1 MSDEPLRIEDLTVSY
16 RLEDRTENVV
26 VANVSLGLR
35 AGEVVGLVGE
45 SGCGKSTLALA
56 SIGYRAGNARIA
68 GGSAWFDGTDLLTLR
83 TKGLRRIWGKRI
95 AYIGQSASTS
105 LNPALSVGRQLAD
118 VLSHHLDLHGSESAT
133 EQARLL
139 DEVGIPDPERALHR
153 YPAQFSGGQ
162 QQRIAIAIAL
172 ATRPEVIILDEPT
185 TGLDVTTQA
194 RINAILRRLLGE
206 TGAAT
211 LYVSHDLALLSTI
224 CDRMMV
230 MYAGEVV
237 EEGASG
243 EVVSAPVHPY
253 TRALIAA
260 VPKIDRPAALQGIPG
275 RPPAAVVTDR
285 CAFSARCTYAAEKC
299 LTAHPEL
306 AAAGERRVRCVRH
319 AEIEPAEPSSTAPTV
334 ASVAAAAS
342 GDAPT
347 LLEVAQLGYS
357 YPKALGPALME
368 VTFKLGGRETI
379 GIVGESGSGKTT
391 LLRAIAGVVA
401 PTEGELRYQD
411 TALPAL
417 DGRTRQQLGE
427 IQLVFQNPES
437 SLNPR
442 QTVRNLVKRPLELF
456 RPELSQ
462 QETTATIRDLLDAVL
477 LPAGVLDRLPG
488 ELSGGQMQ
496 RVALARAFAARPR
509 ILLCDEVTS
518 ALDVS
523 VQATILNL
531 IRDLARD
538 VGTAVVF
545 VSHDLAVVRSVA
557 ERVVVMQH
565 GVVREQGAAQDL
577 FSNPSNAYTEE
588 LLRSI
593 PVLRDRGERVVAPQ
607 GERL

>member
-1 MSDEPLRIEDLTVSY
+1 MSDEHLRIEDLTVSY

-26 VANVSLGLR
+26 VSHVSLELR
-35 AGEVVGLVGE
+35 PGEVVGLVGE

-56 SIGYRAGNARIA
+56 GIGYRAGNARIA
-68 GGSAWFDGTDLLTLR
+68 GGSAWFDGIDLLALR
-83 TKGLRRIWGKRI
+83 TKVLRRIWGKRI

-118 VLSHHLDLHGSESAT
+118 VLSHHLDLHGRESL
-133 EQARLL
+133 EQQARLL
-139 DEVGIPDPERALHR
+139 DEVGIPDPSHALQR

-194 RINAILRRLLGE
+194 RINGILRGLLSE

-237 EEGASG
+237 EEGVAG
-243 EVVSAPVHPY
+243 DVVTAAAHPY
-253 TRALIAA
+253 TRALIAS
-260 VPKIDRPAALQGIPG
+260 VPKIDRPGALLGIPG

-285 CAFSARCTYAAEKC
+285 CAFAARCTHAAEKC
-299 LTAHPEL
+299 LDGHPEL
-306 AAAGERRVRCVRH
+306 AAVGQRRVRCVRY
-319 AEIEPAEPSSTAPTV
+319 AELEPPERVTSPPALVS
-334 ASVAAAAS
+334 AAVVETE
-342 GDAPT
+342 DAPA
-347 LLEVAQLGYS
+347 LLDVARLGYS
-357 YPKALGPALME
+357 YPRASGPALMG
-368 VTFKLGGRETI
+368 VSFTLGARDTI

-391 LLRAIAGVVA
+391 LLRVIAGVVS
-401 PTEGELRYQD
+401 PTDGELSYQG
-411 TALPAL
+411 APLPAL
-417 DGRTRQQLGE
+417 GGRARQQLGE

-442 QTVRNLVKRPLELF
+442 QTVRDLVKRPLELF
-456 RPELSQ
+456 RQDLSDR
-462 QETTATIRDLLDAVL
+462 EVAGAIRDLLDSVL
-477 LPAGVLDRLPG
+477 LPTGVLDRLPG

-496 RVALARAFAARPR
+496 RVALARAFAAKPR

-565 GVVREQGAAQDL
+565 GIVCEQGAAQEL
-577 FSNPSNAYTEE
+577 FSHPSNSYTEE

-593 PVLRDRGERVVAPQ
+593 PVLRDARESVTAPQ
-607 GERL
+607 GER